1 MTINANSFP
10 LSISPYKSR
19 ISGLLFPGLAGDAAK
34 NYPYVAFKPGFPL
47 QASELNEVQEMLMTQ
62 TNLNTTFLARF
73 FSQNNQEPT
82 SENSNAA
89 YTLYGNG
96 YLDEAPGFTIE
107 VSGSS
112 ITLTIE
118 IGWICVVLDGMRYWI
133 YNEFNREVTLSR
145 SDFASSFVKYLKLN
159 PELLYIPCSSD
170 SSNEGWILNDNS
182 DSTFESGT
190 CGANRIR
197 VRLSDTP
204 ITVVN
209 SAQNNCVLKL
219 DSSSNGSS
227 YDIEITDLSV
237 NRILDTTYQI

>member
-1 MTINANSFP
+1 
-10 LSISPYKSR
+10 
-19 ISGLLFPGLAGDAAK
+19 
-34 NYPYVAFKPGFPL
+34 
-47 QASELNEVQEMLMTQ
+47 MTQ

-73 FSQNNQEPT
+73 FSQNNEEPT

-96 YLDEAPGFTIE
+96 YLGEAPGFTI

-112 ITLTIE
+112 ITLTLE

-133 YNEFNREVTLSR
+133 YNEFRRELTLSR
-145 SDFASSFVKYLKLN
+145 DDFASSSVKYLKLN

-219 DSSSNGSS
+219 DSSSNGSFL
-227 YDIEITDLSV
+227 DIEITDLSV
-237 NRILDTTYQI
+237 NRLLDTTYQI